1 MNAKSRRPFSF
12 PVYSIVNQLRRE
24 RQLPKVSIPNQPTKI
39 TRELLRQ
46 LAIEAWK
53 KYPQAL
59 IDPDYE
65 LGELTLALVEQEIRI
80 RLHDLR
86 RGVVPQQVSLNQY
99 LG

>member
-1 MNAKSRRPFSF
+1 MSAKSRRFSI
-12 PVYSIVNQLRRE
+12 PIYAIVNQLRRE
-24 RQLPKVSIPNQPTKI
+24 RQLPRVTTPNQPTRI
-39 TRELLRQ
+39 TRPILRQ
-46 LAIEAWK
+46 LAVEAWK

-86 RGVVPQQVSLNQY
+86 RGVVVQQVSLNQY
-99 LG
+99 LR

>member
-1 MNAKSRRPFSF
+1 MNHKSRSRFSI
-12 PVYSIVNQLRRE
+12 PVYALVNQIRRE
-24 RQLPKVSIPNQPTKI
+24 RRLPKISVPNQPTKV
-39 TRELLRQ
+39 TRSLLRQ
-46 LAIEAWK
+46 LAVDAWK

-86 RGVVPQQVSLNQY
+86 RGVVVQQISLNQY
-99 LG
+99 LS

>member
-1 MNAKSRRPFSF
+1 M
-12 PVYSIVNQLRRE
+12 
-24 RQLPKVSIPNQPTKI
+24 RQV
-39 TRELLRQ
+39 
-46 LAIEAWK
+46 AVEAWK

-86 RGVVPQQVSLNQY
+86 RGVVAPQISLNQY